1 MKSLKF
7 FLLASAL
14 SLTVTMTGCSS
25 KGGAT
30 SEMGADAGLG
40 GGTGGPEISGYGDG
54 SGFGSGAGG
63 GSAGAGGYGMG
74 GGIGGGIG
82 GSDGLDPAL
91 NDPSSPLSKRV
102 IYFRYDSYEVLPEY
116 QAVLKAHA
124 GYLASHGGRSVALE
138 GHADERGSPEYNI
151 ALGEQ
156 RAKAVSKMMQLQGV
170 GAGQLQV
177 VSFGEEKPAVSGHD
191 ESTWQQN
198 RRVEISYSG
207 R

>member
-1 MKSLKF
+1 MKLLKF

-14 SLTVTMTGCSS
+14 SLTVTGCSS

-40 GGTGGPEISGYGDG
+40 GTGGPEISGYDEGG
-54 SGFGSGAGG
+54 VGTGFGAGG
-63 GSAGAGGYGMG
+63 GSAGAGGYGA
-74 GGIGGGIG
+74 GGGIG